1 MRREEEGKR
10 IRTNFREKYKRLC
23 KSYHIKYDEEEC
35 KEYYLKL
42 KQYGEKK
49 IDRAFDVAKDTIKF
63 FPSITELLEIINNMP
78 PEWFYKKLEVKEPT
92 KEEQEE
98 IDKILN
104 EIGG

>member
-1 MRREEEGKR
+1 
-10 IRTNFREKYKRLC
+10 
-23 KSYHIKYDEEEC
+23 
-35 KEYYLKL
+35 
-42 KQYGEKK
+42 
-49 IDRAFDVAKDTIKF
+49 
-63 FPSITELLEIINNMP
+63 MP